1 MFGSLVLLPYFFQT
15 VLGDSSSATG
25 FEIAP
30 LALMF
35 VLVAPIGGRLTA
47 RIGPRK
53 TASAGLVVAAAG
65 FFLLAMQLSAD
76 VSNLRIAMVIVVMGI
91 GLGLTMAPLTTAAVH
106 DAPTDKRGIASSLPN
121 MSRFIGGSFAI
132 AIFSSFLSSRVSSHL
147 LSAGVPADQIAAAA
161 GATATA
167 DGAAGGNPLVSQAL
181 ALSFRD
187 VFLFAISFIA
197 VSFIVVQLIPRL
209 KYDKAA
215 IS

>member
-53 TASAGLVVAAAG
+53 RPSAGLVIAATG
-65 FFLLAMQLSAD
+65 FFLLATQLSAD
-76 VSNLRIAMVIVVMGI
+76 VSSIRIAMAIVVMGI

-106 DAPTDKRGIASSLPN
+106 DAPADKRGIASSLPN

-132 AIFSSFLSSRVSSHL
+132 AIFGSFLSSRVTSHMVD
-147 LSAGVPADQIAAAA
+147 AGVPAERIASGASSGIGGVA
-161 GATATA
+161 G
-167 DGAAGGNPLVSQAL
+167 DNLLVSQAL

-187 VFLFAISFIA
+187 VFFFAISFIA
-197 VSFIVVQLIPRL
+197 VSLVVVQFIPRL
-209 KYDKAA
+209 KHEA
-215 IS
+215 